1 MLPLTCALRDYDWG
15 STSLIPRFLD
25 VPADGTTTYAEMWLG
40 AHPGDPAHLPDG
52 QRLDDYIASRPE
64 AALGVHNVETFGP
77 RLPYLLKALAAA
89 RPLSL
94 QVHPTSQRARI
105 GYELEDQAGIP
116 VGAPHRSYQDRHH
129 KPEMIVALTRFEGMA
144 GFRDVEKTT
153 QILRLLQ
160 HPWADGIAKQL
171 EDGPAF
177 QALHAVVTEILALSD
192 PPLRELTAEIA
203 QAARDAEQRGHAAT
217 RPIGRHY
224 LDRASVE
231 RESTRLFAQTALL
244 AERYPADPGVL
255 VTLLLNHVVLSPG
268 EAMFLDAGVVH
279 AYTSGFGIEIMA
291 SSDNVVRAGLT
302 SKHVDVPEL
311 LEIASFTPIPPP
323 LWEPTPSGPG
333 ELHYNPPVTE
343 FGLTVLRP
351 GDDRLAGPASGPR
364 IVLSLEGD
372 LRVTT
377 RGDERV
383 VRRGEAVFVEDHEG
397 PLRVAGH
404 GAAVVAS
411 IPGS

>member
-1 MLPLTCALRDYDWG
+1 MTCALRDYDWG
-15 STSLIPRFLD
+15 STTLIPRFLD
-25 VPADGTTTYAEMWLG
+25 VPDDGRTYAELWLG
-40 AHPGDPAHLPDG
+40 AHPGGPAHLPDG
-52 QRLDDYIASRPE
+52 RRLDDYIREQPGRT
-64 AALGVHNVETFGP
+64 LGDHNAETFGP

-89 RPLSL
+89 QPLSL
-94 QVHPTSQRARI
+94 QVHPTSQRARM
-105 GYELEDQAGIP
+105 GYELEDQAGLAID
-116 VGAPHRSYQDRHH
+116 APDRSYKDRHH

-144 GFRDVEKTT
+144 GFRDIDKTA

-160 HPWADGIAKQL
+160 HPWANGVAKQL
-171 EDGPAF
+171 EDAPAF
-177 QALHAVVTEILALSD
+177 QALHAVVTEMLALRGSQ
-192 PPLRELTAEIA
+192 LTALIAEIA
-203 QAARDAEQRGHAAT
+203 DAAREAERRGHET
-217 RPIGRHY
+217 VRPSERQY

-231 RESTRLFAQTALL
+231 RESTRVFAQTSLL
-244 AERYPADPGVL
+244 AERYPSDPGVL

-323 LWEPTPSGPG
+323 MWEPVPTGMG
-333 ELHYNPPVTE
+333 ELHYQPPVTE

-351 GDDRLAGPASGPR
+351 YDVPLAGPASGPR
-364 IVLSLEGD
+364 IVLGLEGE
-372 LRVTT
+372 LTVST
-377 RGDERV
+377 RGQAQQV
-383 VRRGEAVFVEDHEG
+383 ARGQAVFVEDADG
-397 PLRVAGH
+397 PLRVSGQ

-411 IPGS
+411 VPGS